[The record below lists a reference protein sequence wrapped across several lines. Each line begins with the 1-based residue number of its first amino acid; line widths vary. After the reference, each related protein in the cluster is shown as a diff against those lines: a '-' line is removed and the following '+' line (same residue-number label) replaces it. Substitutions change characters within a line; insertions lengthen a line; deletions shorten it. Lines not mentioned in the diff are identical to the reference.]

1 MLEIL
6 LQGTGSYSFECN
18 GYWVSA
24 AFHRPLTRKHC
35 YSPHSVVR
43 SFKNV
48 VRFFKLEMSNVI
60 SNRLTSFDV
69 FIVRAM
75 SWSGRKG
82 ERSRNRNFIERK
94 CIAGAE
100 RIMRY
105 TIFNVKSVF

>member
-6 LQGTGSYSFECN
+6 LLGTGSHSFECN

-24 AFHRPLTRKHC
+24 ASHRALTKKHC
-35 YSPHSVVR
+35 YSPYSVVR

-48 VRFFKLEMSNVI
+48 ARFFKLEMSNAI
-60 SNRLTSFDV
+60 SNRLTSFNV

-82 ERSRNRNFIERK
+82 ERSRNRNFIGRK
-94 CIAGAE
+94 CIAGVE
-100 RIMRY
+100 RCGIKFLTSKVYLR
-105 TIFNVKSVF
+105 